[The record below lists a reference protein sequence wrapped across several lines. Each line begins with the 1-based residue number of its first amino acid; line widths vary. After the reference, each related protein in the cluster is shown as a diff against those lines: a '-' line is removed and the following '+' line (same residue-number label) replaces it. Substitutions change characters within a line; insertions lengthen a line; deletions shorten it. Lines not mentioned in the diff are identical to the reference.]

1 MLITTPN
8 AYPNVTSAE
17 ILYNFDHV
25 DLQGSYSANFTS
37 QAEKS
42 TSISCEKLAISL
54 DAILRVTLKNTND
67 GTTIFDVS
75 KDQIAVEPRKKSF
88 TISNIDLP
96 SAEVSFT
103 VHFQRNISPT
113 GEFLV
118 CQIRRKRGS
127 PLKISIS
134 LNNAALDFSS
144 VSTFEKG
151 KSQYSTSVTDNSFSI
166 SVKPAETVENP
177 AAAAAA
183 VVDDQPEEKQSSP
196 SEKDVPE
203 DKTEI
208 VDCLE
213 NQNSSVDE
221 PSEPAAAPSEP
232 TAEPSEPAESSD
244 DTKNS
249 AEIVDQNTETPAE
262 GGEQPGSHSAETKDL
277 PTNSIP
283 EELHDIEEPLKSEEP
298 QETADTKETAETVES
313 AAKSTE
319 PAETPAIAETVETTK
334 SAESS
339 QQISGQTKIGENEN
353 EREENTTNI
362 AEDGP
367 PEDSEEYEEDSE
379 YEEGSE
385 EYEEESEEELSS
397 SLKYTADQL
406 LLYKDLD
413 DCQKEPEHLA
423 NSNIPILKKNIGKQQ
438 NPRQNSGQKRR
449 NQRPKNRKPNRK
461 GGRNQNQGPQ
471 VHLTEIKPLEK
482 SENRFK
488 PSALNKVECSAAEET
503 LKTVNRILN
512 KLAAENLATLST
524 QLIAS
529 LIDDDEVLSG
539 VVGLIYDK
547 ALEQPKFVRVYA
559 ELCNIIQRAKTVFG
573 NTLVQKLADRAKTV
587 FRTITKAN
595 IGTKADYTEEERN
608 YLIKLRYL
616 GNIEFICELYK
627 FKLLA
632 PTVPIYCAQQL
643 LQQTNDFIS
652 EDDSLESLCKML
664 KSLGDLLQRNSSD
677 AMSIIMGSLQ
687 ARKSD
692 KTLSSRIRF
701 MIQDTIDLAKNS
713 FRVPHPQGAPRGKPK
728 SRGKS
733 ALSSSVNSLN
743 TGGSYGQPRA
753 SPKVA
758 TTSSQGWKTQNQK
771 KRGGSNAQQPRSS
784 PQPQRRKAA
793 AWGRNSVANLE
804 DAKKTNARK
813 YTPKSGPSTP
823 ETTSPPPEEEKKT
836 VKLDDEAKE
845 KFDNSV
851 KNLLDEYYEI
861 IDLEEAKAC
870 ISDLNCTDNLYTE
883 FVAATLRR
891 GRKDT
896 ILPPTVKLLIFLY
909 DAKILTSTHLENGYK
924 LIFDS
929 LEDDSEEFPNLPKFM
944 GLMCGSLVEHGAIPL
959 SFLTEINSLEDRM
972 VILRFCGATLSRCFE
987 KCEDESKI
995 IEDLKAAKLT
1005 ALDLVRK
1012 QAPERL
1018 ARYYTNEVVI
1028 KAILSEEFSSHS

>member
-1 MLITTPN
+1 M
-8 AYPNVTSAE
+8 
-17 ILYNFDHV
+17 
-25 DLQGSYSANFTS
+25 GS

-232 TAEPSEPAESSD
+232 TAEPREPAESSD

-298 QETADTKETAETVES
+298 QETADTKET
-313 AAKSTE
+313 
-319 PAETPAIAETVETTK
+319 AETVETTK

-449 NQRPKNRKPNRK
+449 NQRP
-461 GGRNQNQGPQ
+461 
-471 VHLTEIKPLEK
+471 
-482 SENRFK
+482 
-488 PSALNKVECSAAEET
+488 
-503 LKTVNRILN
+503 
-512 KLAAENLATLST
+512 
-524 QLIAS
+524 
-529 LIDDDEVLSG
+529 
-539 VVGLIYDK
+539 
-547 ALEQPKFVRVYA
+547 
-559 ELCNIIQRAKTVFG
+559 
-573 NTLVQKLADRAKTV
+573 
-587 FRTITKAN
+587 
-595 IGTKADYTEEERN
+595 
-608 YLIKLRYL
+608 
-616 GNIEFICELYK
+616 
-627 FKLLA
+627 
-632 PTVPIYCAQQL
+632 
-643 LQQTNDFIS
+643 
-652 EDDSLESLCKML
+652 
-664 KSLGDLLQRNSSD
+664 
-677 AMSIIMGSLQ
+677 
-687 ARKSD
+687 
-692 KTLSSRIRF
+692 
-701 MIQDTIDLAKNS
+701 
-713 FRVPHPQGAPRGKPK
+713 
-728 SRGKS
+728 
-733 ALSSSVNSLN
+733 
-743 TGGSYGQPRA
+743 
-753 SPKVA
+753 
-758 TTSSQGWKTQNQK
+758 
-771 KRGGSNAQQPRSS
+771 
-784 PQPQRRKAA
+784 
-793 AWGRNSVANLE
+793 
-804 DAKKTNARK
+804 
-813 YTPKSGPSTP
+813 
-823 ETTSPPPEEEKKT
+823 
-836 VKLDDEAKE
+836 
-845 KFDNSV
+845 
-851 KNLLDEYYEI
+851 
-861 IDLEEAKAC
+861 
-870 ISDLNCTDNLYTE
+870 
-883 FVAATLRR
+883 
-891 GRKDT
+891 
-896 ILPPTVKLLIFLY
+896 
-909 DAKILTSTHLENGYK
+909 
-924 LIFDS
+924 
-929 LEDDSEEFPNLPKFM
+929 
-944 GLMCGSLVEHGAIPL
+944 
-959 SFLTEINSLEDRM
+959 
-972 VILRFCGATLSRCFE
+972 
-987 KCEDESKI
+987 
-995 IEDLKAAKLT
+995 
-1005 ALDLVRK
+1005 
-1012 QAPERL
+1012 
-1018 ARYYTNEVVI
+1018 
-1028 KAILSEEFSSHS
+1028 